1 VCLITPCAWIPDS
14 WANALWP
21 TSGFAT
27 PTGMPLNRSTSWES
41 SYRRA
46 TSIPVSYSY
55 KASSARTSSSK
66 LAFPDRSPSPFTQ
79 VWGTWTP
86 SSTAARLFATARPKS
101 LCPWNESSVGTSR
114 SFSCPKNQRI
124 PGGVITPT
132 VSQTTARCAP
142 AFVHA
147 LYRSTTK
154 SRSARNVDL
163 IEEPCDLDLLLG
175 RECDTWSLFSVS
187 QGLLPNAHPLGDPAR
202 EARFNQV
209 VVDEAFLRDG
219 CSP

>member
-1 VCLITPCAWIPDS
+1 
-14 WANALWP
+14 
-21 TSGFAT
+21 
-27 PTGMPLNRSTSWES
+27 MPLNRSTSWES

-124 PGGVITPT
+124 PGVVIIPNGPSGSQDRGVEPR
-132 VSQTTARCAP
+132 VRDRADAP
-142 AFVHA
+142 GFLLRDDGDPDVHD
-147 LYRSTTK
+147 RD
-154 SRSARNVDL
+154 VDL

-175 RECDTWSLFSVS
+175 RVCDTWSLFSVS